1 MPGVERVEKAALLEE
16 SDFLSIHLP
25 LSAQTRHWLGAAEL
39 ARMKPGSVLINTARG
54 GVVDQPAL
62 VEALRAGRPAFA
74 ALDVTDPEPPLANE
88 PLLALTNVLLAPHL
102 GSGTVQTRTRMAM
115 LAAENLL
122 AVLEG
127 RRPAH
132 VVNPEVL

>member
-1 MPGVERVEKAALLEE
+1 MDKGRLLAE

-25 LSAQTRHWLGAAEL
+25 LTRDTRHWLGAADF
-39 ARMKPGSVLINTARG
+39 ARMKPGAVLINTSRG
-54 GVVDQPAL
+54 GVVDQAAL
-62 VEALRAGRPAFA
+62 VEALRQGKPAFA
-74 ALDVTDPEPPLANE
+74 ALDVLDPEPPAVGE
-88 PLLALTNVLLAPHL
+88 PLLSLPNVLLAPHL
-102 GSGTVQTRTRMAM
+102 GSATVETRTKMAV

-127 RRPAH
+127 RRPPH